1 MQERNKNMSL
11 NNKQRK
17 IQQIY
22 RKTKNQQK
30 ENKESIVGTI
40 IFSIF
45 WIVVFIIW
53 AIRGDI

>member
-1 MQERNKNMSL
+1 MQKRNKNMSL

-45 WIVVFIIW
+45 WIAVFIIW

>member
-1 MQERNKNMSL
+1 MSL

-17 IQQIY
+17 IQHIY

>member
-1 MQERNKNMSL
+1 MSL

-45 WIVVFIIW
+45 WIAVFIIW

>member
-1 MQERNKNMSL
+1 MSL

-22 RKTKNQQK
+22 RKTKTQQK